1 MKLSKL
7 PAACALA
14 LGLTALAAPAAAQV
28 GVSVGAPVIVKQPKV
43 KKLKFKGTVVSATML
58 AITVR
63 HEKDMRMIQTFR
75 LAPEASEKMVKVL
88 EKGGYQ
94 TGDKVTIIH
103 VPGSD
108 VALEVKGKPSS
119 VR

>member
-7 PAACALA
+7 LAAGAFALA
-14 LGLTALAAPAAAQV
+14 LTALAAPASAQV
-28 GVSVGAPVIVKQPKV
+28 AVTVGTPVIVIPRKI
-43 KKLKFKGTVVSATML
+43 KKLKYKGTVVSATMI

-75 LAPEASEKMVKVL
+75 LAPEASEKMIKIL

-103 VPGSD
+103 TPGSD
-108 VALEVKGKPSS
+108 VALEVKGKPSKA
-119 VR
+119 